1 MADGQVGSNIR
12 QSLGQNTIGNN
23 LPFLLGLDSRI
34 GIVNNLLSSQPSF
47 KKPAIKTRYL
57 VNLVCVDN
65 IGLVMGDIRTW
76 HSHIRASLTLYRD
89 EFIWMKTAMV
99 FGFLFSH

>member
-1 MADGQVGSNIR
+1 MADSQVGSNIR
-12 QSLGQNTIGNN
+12 QSLRQNTIRNN

-47 KKPAIKTRYL
+47 KKPAFKTRYL

-65 IGLVMGDIRTW
+65 IGPVMGDIRTGYF
-76 HSHIRASLTLYRD
+76 HIQAPIEFAS
-89 EFIWMKTAMV
+89 
-99 FGFLFSH
+99 